1 MRTDGQTGMT
11 KLKVSFR
18 NFANSPKVRN
28 VLRAHVA
35 LTMNSET
42 MKQPEHW
49 TSVTDSL
56 ANKQT
61 N

>member
-11 KLKVSFR
+11 KLKVAFH
-18 NFANSPKVRN
+18 NFAKTPKVQN

-42 MKQPEHW
+42 MKQAEHW
-49 TSVTDSL
+49 ASVTDSL
-56 ANKQT
+56 TK
-61 N
+61 